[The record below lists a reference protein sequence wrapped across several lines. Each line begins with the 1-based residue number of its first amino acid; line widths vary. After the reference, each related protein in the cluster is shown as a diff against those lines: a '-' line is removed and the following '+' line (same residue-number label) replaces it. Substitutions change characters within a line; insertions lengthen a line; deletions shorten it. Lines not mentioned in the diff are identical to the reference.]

1 MLRWTTIM
9 MLALATAAA
18 AADSERPSTPPSL
31 FLYAADPGRT
41 DGPEGSEYGKGGYG
55 RFRSEGQLYV
65 EGYLGSATVSTEYES
80 GLETQETD
88 LFTGLYVGYQIEN
101 WLGFQVG
108 YARIANQA
116 AHLISAGTRSV
127 FDASPFAYYLA
138 IDAEIYAP
146 AGRDSHFAVAP
157 GVGAEVG
164 LNETLHVGL
173 HLQRDIIFAD
183 DSIGINRLSAKIRFN
198 F

>member
-9 MLALATAAA
+9 MLALTTAAA

-88 LFTGLYVGYQIEN
+88 LFTGLHVGYQIEN

-108 YARIANQA
+108 YARIANQDD
-116 AHLISAGTRSV
+116 HLISAGTRSV

-146 AGRDSHFAVAP
+146 ADRDSYFAVAP
-157 GVGAEVG
+157 GVGVEVG

-183 DSIGINRLSAKIRFN
+183 DSIGINRLSAKIRFD